1 MEHAVDVL
9 MSVWD
14 KPIFQLM
21 QGIVIGAAVI
31 GALWAI
37 CAAYRYSKEIKLLEA
52 ENGLD
57 LTTVTIDRTNT
68 RVFVNGKEIF
78 PEEDEEGDDECEQM
92 GVQP

>member
-14 KPIFQLM
+14 QPVFQHIA
-21 QGIVIGAAVI
+21 GIVVGAAVI

-57 LTTVTIDRTNT
+57 LTTVTIDRTKA

-78 PEEDEEGDDECEQM
+78 PEDDEEDEDERDD
-92 GVQP
+92 

>member
-1 MEHAVDVL
+1 MDRIIDTI

-14 KPIFQLM
+14 YPVFQHLAGIF
-21 QGIVIGAAVI
+21 VGAATI

-37 CAAYRYSKEIKLLEA
+37 TAAYRCSKEIKRLEA

-57 LTTVTIDRTNT
+57 LSTMTMNSPTV

-78 PEEDEEGDDECEQM
+78 PEEDEEAEDELQK
-92 GVQP
+92 PD

>member
-14 KPIFQLM
+14 QPVFQHIA
-21 QGIVIGAAVI
+21 GIVVGAAVI

-37 CAAYRYSKEIKLLEA
+37 CAAYKYSKEIKLLEA

-57 LTTVTIDRTNT
+57 LTTVTMDRPTV

-78 PEEDEEGDDECEQM
+78 PEEDEEDEDERDD
-92 GVQP
+92 

>member
-37 CAAYRYSKEIKLLEA
+37 CAAYRYSKQIKLLEA

-57 LTTVTIDRTNT
+57 LTTMTMDRPTV
-68 RVFVNGKEIF
+68 RVFVNGKEIS
-78 PEEDEEGDDECEQM
+78 PEDDEEDEDEDNA
-92 GVQP
+92 

>member
-37 CAAYRYSKEIKLLEA
+37 CAAYRYSKQIKELEA
-52 ENGLD
+52 ENGLG
-57 LTTVTIDRTNT
+57 LTTMTMDRPTV
-68 RVFVNGKEIF
+68 RVFVNGREIF
-78 PEEDEEGDDECEQM
+78 EEPDEEDDDECEQM

>member
-37 CAAYRYSKEIKLLEA
+37 CSAYRYSKQIKELEA

-57 LTTVTIDRTNT
+57 LRTVTIDRTKA

-78 PEEDEEGDDECEQM
+78 PEDDEEDEDERDD
-92 GVQP
+92 

>member
-14 KPIFQLM
+14 QPVFQHIA
-21 QGIVIGAAVI
+21 GIVVGAAVI

-37 CAAYRYSKEIKLLEA
+37 CSAYRYSKEIKLLEA
-52 ENGLD
+52 ENGLG
-57 LTTVTIDRTNT
+57 LTTVTIDRTA

-78 PEEDEEGDDECEQM
+78 PEDDEEDEDERDD
-92 GVQP
+92 